1 MLSSAIPSSFEVE
14 ALRRIAPSVFG
25 VLMSLEP
32 AVAAL
37 AGLIVLGQGL
47 AARAVVGIALVVAA
61 SIGASRRAPEPPVA
75 A

>member
-1 MLSSAIPSSFEVE
+1 
-14 ALRRIAPSVFG
+14 
-25 VLMSLEP
+25 
-32 AVAAL
+32 
-37 AGLIVLGQGL
+37 L